1 MIAHSLSFD
10 IIWQQMTLNSTAMN
24 QWISLEEA
32 AAYLNLGKTT
42 LYGLTRD
49 GKVPSKKIGKK
60 WVFSRQD
67 LDAWVNASRPI
78 ESFFMDVGVSIDE
91 NPQLREPQIE
101 AYMRAYDFFSAGG
114 KEAIIQLPVGCG
126 KSGLASL
133 IPFGI
138 SKGRVLIISPNLTIK
153 EGLLETLDITN
164 RQKCFWRKRGVL
176 ASKDMLGGPYV
187 CTLDSGNLSVCN
199 DSHIVLTNVHQLAT
213 NADKWLKKFDPGFF
227 DLIIV
232 DEAHHAPAS
241 SWQQVFDW
249 FTDAKI
255 LKLTATPFR
264 SDGKSIGG
272 DKIYRYPFR
281 KATINGYIKRVKA
294 SYVAPSELTFT
305 AKGETKVYTLTDVL
319 KMKTKDWFSKGIAL
333 SEVCNQNIV
342 DNSLEKLEELRETG
356 THHQLIAV
364 GCSVD
369 HARAIRSLY
378 VERGY
383 KAEVIYA
390 QLDEAKK
397 KAIKLALKSGELDC
411 IVQVQM
417 LGEGFDHPK
426 LSVAAIFRP
435 YRSLAP
441 YIQFV
446 GRILRVIVQN
456 DPLHPDNF
464 GHVVTHVGMNL
475 DQRLV
480 EFKLFEKDDQRFW
493 DEVVGGQD
501 PEPSRSDVGG
511 QRRLRVSEQAMANH
525 EIADS
530 LIEEA
535 FVTADE
541 EDLIRELETRM
552 ELLGLDSSKA
562 RTLVLEQGV
571 QPNVTSKAAEPFQVQ
586 PQKQWEE
593 SRKRLNEKSKTCANI
608 LMNRLGLKRGGRK
621 LINVGVPAGNDSIA
635 CLVLINQEVS
645 KRDSRKRGEWS
656 TSDFK
661 TMMQQLDEVV
671 NQLTRQFIK
680 ILENEK

>member
-1 MIAHSLSFD
+1 
-10 IIWQQMTLNSTAMN
+10 
-24 QWISLEEA
+24 
-32 AAYLNLGKTT
+32 
-42 LYGLTRD
+42 
-49 GKVPSKKIGKK
+49 
-60 WVFSRQD
+60 
-67 LDAWVNASRPI
+67 
-78 ESFFMDVGVSIDE
+78 
-91 NPQLREPQIE
+91 
-101 AYMRAYDFFSAGG
+101 
-114 KEAIIQLPVGCG
+114 
-126 KSGLASL
+126 
-133 IPFGI
+133 
-138 SKGRVLIISPNLTIK
+138 
-153 EGLLETLDITN
+153 
-164 RQKCFWRKRGVL
+164 
-176 ASKDMLGGPYV
+176 
-187 CTLDSGNLSVCN
+187 
-199 DSHIVLTNVHQLAT
+199 
-213 NADKWLKKFDPGFF
+213 
-227 DLIIV
+227 
-232 DEAHHAPAS
+232 
-241 SWQQVFDW
+241 
-249 FTDAKI
+249 
-255 LKLTATPFR
+255 
-264 SDGKSIGG
+264 
-272 DKIYRYPFR
+272 
-281 KATINGYIKRVKA
+281 
-294 SYVAPSELTFT
+294 
-305 AKGETKVYTLTDVL
+305 
-319 KMKTKDWFSKGIAL
+319 
-333 SEVCNQNIV
+333 
-342 DNSLEKLEELRETG
+342 
-356 THHQLIAV
+356 
-364 GCSVD
+364 
-369 HARAIRSLY
+369 
-378 VERGY
+378 
-383 KAEVIYA
+383 
-390 QLDEAKK
+390 
-397 KAIKLALKSGELDC
+397 ALKSGELDC